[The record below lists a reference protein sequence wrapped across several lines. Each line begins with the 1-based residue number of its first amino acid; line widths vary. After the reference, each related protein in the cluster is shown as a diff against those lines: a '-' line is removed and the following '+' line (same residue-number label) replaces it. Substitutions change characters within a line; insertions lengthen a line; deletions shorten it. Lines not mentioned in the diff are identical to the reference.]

1 MRGIVAAVV
10 AYDVMVS
17 GTGWAAICGGPALPR
32 GYSAWPCGKLW
43 LLACRVYTYVL
54 AFRAGC
60 AYCVAYPL
68 VTAGLCLW
76 GCWPPCIDACCY
88 RKLFARSVM
97 PCCGRCCLAPP
108 RLRFIIG

>member
-60 AYCVAYPL
+60 AY
-68 VTAGLCLW
+68 
-76 GCWPPCIDACCY
+76 
-88 RKLFARSVM
+88 
-97 PCCGRCCLAPP
+97 
-108 RLRFIIG
+108 